1 MNVQELRK
9 LGREKLKLYNVED
22 MPLKV
27 DILLEYIL
35 NMDKIELL
43 MQLNKEIDKT
53 IEEKFLKYI
62 SDIIDGKP
70 VQYITHNQ
78 EFMKLK
84 FYVDENVLIP
94 QPDTEILVEEA
105 MKKAQDILK
114 IKNNIKILDLCT
126 GSGAITIALEHQL
139 KNSIDFTNVKLEI
152 YASDISEKAIE
163 IAKKNAKINNS
174 SINFIISDMFK
185 NININD
191 FDMIISNPPY
201 IEKETI
207 SKLSKEVK
215 HEPHIALDGGID
227 GLDFYKIIS
236 SDAYKYLNKD
246 GHVLMEI
253 GYNQKE
259 KVIDLFKEKKN
270 YINITCVKD
279 LGGNDRVIEVSVKE
293 R

>member
-1 MNVQELRK
+1 
-9 LGREKLKLYNVED
+9 

-126 GSGAITIALEHQL
+126 GSGAIAIALEHQL

-185 NININD
+185 NINING
-191 FDMIISNPPY
+191 N
-201 IEKETI
+201 
-207 SKLSKEVK
+207 V
-215 HEPHIALDGGID
+215 
-227 GLDFYKIIS
+227 KIITYIPLFLKNI
-236 SDAYKYLNKD
+236 AN
-246 GHVLMEI
+246 
-253 GYNQKE
+253 
-259 KVIDLFKEKKN
+259 VI
-270 YINITCVKD
+270 INI
-279 LGGNDRVIEVSVKE
+279 
-293 R
+293 